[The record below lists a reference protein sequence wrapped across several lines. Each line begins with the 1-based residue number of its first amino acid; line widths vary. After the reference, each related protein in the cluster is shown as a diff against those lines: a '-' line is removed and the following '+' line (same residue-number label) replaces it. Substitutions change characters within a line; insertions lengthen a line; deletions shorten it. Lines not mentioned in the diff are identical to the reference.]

1 MDWLCVGSNGF
12 AQVGSE
18 NYFAKNKVEMK
29 YLLELIRDKFPIPE
43 ELKTLCRFA
52 AKSFQHDFGTY
63 HEIVVHFDDVTIG
76 DGYDEEDNGFP
87 FTSEEEL
94 RKSFE
99 ENTPVVFAKETLHDI
114 FWNWF
119 HDVEL
124 FDMESEEITQAIEAK
139 YFGTLNMSKGEHLSI
154 VQVKKAS

>member
-1 MDWLCVGSNGF
+1 M
-12 AQVGSE
+12 
-18 NYFAKNKVEMK
+18 
-29 YLLELIRDKFPIPE
+29 
-43 ELKTLCRFA
+43 LCRFA
-52 AKSFQHDFGTY
+52 AKSFSHDFGTY
-63 HEIVVHFDDVTIG
+63 QEIVVHFDDDAIF

-99 ENTPVVFAKETLHDI
+99 ENTPVVFAKETLYDI

-119 HDVEL
+119 HDVES

-139 YFGTLNMSKGEHLSI
+139 YLATLNMSKGEHLSI
-154 VQVKKAS
+154 VQIKKAS